1 MYIQMKMVKILF
13 FLFFVP
19 MMFGCGSSQKN
30 AYNDYEY
37 QEWKRQQQQQQQ
49 RPTRT
54 LRTIEPCIAMA
65 NAESENLRAYGTATS
80 YVEKVALSEAERD
93 ARNRMASMIKVAV
106 EGAAQDYAQNAAR
119 NMKSTAGTLG
129 ESIMTQYVAQEISNT
144 RVIETSIYDLSDGSV
159 QVYVCIEMRNTTN
172 EFSNKLE
179 NELSRDGVI
188 ELEYDR
194 ERFMQKMSEG
204 LERYKKEN
212 SLK

>member
-1 MYIQMKMVKILF
+1 MKANQILF
-13 FLFFVP
+13 LLLLAP
-19 MMFGCGSSQKN
+19 TMIGCGSSQKS

-49 RPTRT
+49 QQRPSRT
-54 LRTIEPCIAMA
+54 LRTVEPCIALA

-119 NMKSTAGTLG
+119 NIKSTAGTLG

-159 QVYVCIEMRNTTN
+159 QVYVCIEMRNTTK

-212 SLK
+212 NLK

>member
-1 MYIQMKMVKILF
+1 MKANQILF
-13 FLFFVP
+13 LLLLAP
-19 MMFGCGSSQKN
+19 TMIGCGSSQKS

-49 RPTRT
+49 QQRPSRT
-54 LRTIEPCIAMA
+54 LRTVEPCIAMA

-119 NMKSTAGTLG
+119 NMKSSAGTLG

-159 QVYVCIEMRNTTN
+159 QVYVCIEMRNTTK
-172 EFSNKLE
+172 EFSDKLE

-212 SLK
+212 NLK